1 MIEDVRKL
9 KSQISELQNGLSSIM
24 TGIDSLIEP
33 IIDLELIDDETT
45 DVMVD
50 MQNNWED
57 MQEATR
63 RAALKRVH
71 DIAIENIKAEKL
83 RLEAMEEGEP
93 EIYEPHIENGTP
105 RTLYEE

>member
-1 MIEDVRKL
+1 
-9 KSQISELQNGLSSIM
+9 M
-24 TGIDSLIEP
+24 TGIDSLIET
-33 IIDLELIDDETT
+33 IVDLELDE
-45 DVMVD
+45 DED
-50 MQNNWED
+50 MKNNWED

>member
-1 MIEDVRKL
+1 
-9 KSQISELQNGLSSIM
+9 
-24 TGIDSLIEP
+24 
-33 IIDLELIDDETT
+33 
-45 DVMVD
+45 MVD